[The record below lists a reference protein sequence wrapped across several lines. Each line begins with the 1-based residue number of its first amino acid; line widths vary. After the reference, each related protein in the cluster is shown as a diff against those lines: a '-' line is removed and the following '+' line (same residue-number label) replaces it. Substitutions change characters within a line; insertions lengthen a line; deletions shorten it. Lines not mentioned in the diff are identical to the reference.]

1 MNDDPRN
8 PNAWWA
14 VKPGW
19 PSMVPRNL
27 TNAQKKRMAWILSFV
42 LVLGSIEIYYVIR
55 LIRMR

>member
-42 LVLGSIEIYYVIR
+42 LVLGSIEIY
-55 LIRMR
+55 